1 MITKIINFT
10 EATICTEQMFMEI
23 IRSKKVKEICAKVQK
38 FRTLEEEAREA
49 GNEEKTR
56 YYHDRANKEK
66 NKLPGFCYQA
76 TFPSGKRSN
85 EDAQPNGLVI
95 DDIDNIK
102 GEIPQ
107 YSEDFCKE
115 HDIVLL
121 HITPS
126 GRGLR
131 VVFKGDHSKTYVEN
145 QRAMAELLGLELD
158 EACKDKA
165 RISYAVPEENII
177 FLDSELFTY
186 YNPLPEETEEKQ
198 DDDEYLSLTK
208 AVMPVKKAP
217 LEYKGVSYDSIIKKW
232 WEQNGGEPIQ
242 GERNSKLSYLA
253 FHLRYLCDND
263 PVVLL
268 QVMDSYGLPQSEMK
282 AIVKSACK
290 NTLHFTMPKKIRQ
303 VLAACGIK
311 VKTQKAYMTREENQ
325 YWTRRLLDINHP
337 MGIKESINSVADSDK
352 MNALLDIL
360 PILYTLATGIA
371 YKIWDG
377 QWYRMSGT
385 TVLIGPASS
394 GKSFFK
400 ALISAWMKP
409 LKEADAQARQI
420 ENEYKAQREAA
431 GQMEE
436 IRPKVNIRIV
446 PSTISTAQLHERM
459 ANARRTVW
467 NVPHTQQFSQG
478 LHLLTVDF
486 EFSTVV
492 KAQKQT
498 FSSYRDLMVKS
509 HQDEEVGVDYRIDSC
524 ANGIR
529 NIHWNQVFAGNMA
542 DFQKL
547 FPYEEV
553 QNGMPLRLMIGFIPE
568 NSFQMNNS
576 QNSLSAHDK
585 AVILEVAKMLDGLSG
600 NVDVSP
606 LSDYMYKWS
615 QKKAAEMQKN
625 NDIEGDFIRRRCGST
640 IGMRAGIISAVI
652 RNAPN
657 WEKLPIVVLNEQ
669 EGMLEE
675 DKEYARQL
683 TFTEDDFKLAEL
695 IADYCFEQQY
705 KLFKEPLERAAE
717 QNDTLSEGIIFPQ
730 IQQQKKMTAEDK
742 YNLLPDTFTKDDVE
756 RIYNVSTKRARNI
769 CGELKSAGKASYN
782 RNLHNYSKT
791 M

>member
-1 MITKIINFT
+1 MFSVISNFKD
-10 EATICTEQMFMEI
+10 ATQCTEEIFMKI
-23 IRSKKVKEICAKVQK
+23 IRSKKVREICAKVQK
-38 FRTLEEEAREA
+38 FRTLEEEARAA
-49 GNEEKTR
+49 GNEEKAR
-56 YYHDRANKEK
+56 HYHDRANKEK
-66 NKLPGFCYQA
+66 NKLQGFCYQA

-95 DDIDNIK
+95 GDFDNLK
-102 GEIPQ
+102 SKIPQ

-115 HDIVLL
+115 HAIVLL

-131 VVFKGDHSKTYVEN
+131 VVFKGDHSMTYVEN
-145 QRAMAELLGLELD
+145 QRAMAELLGLALD

-177 FLDSELFTY
+177 FLDPELFTY
-186 YNPLPEETEEKQ
+186 DNPLPEKTEQE
-198 DDDEYLSLTK
+198 DDEYLSLAK
-208 AVMPVKKAP
+208 AVMPVQKAP
-217 LEYKGVSYDSIIKKW
+217 LNYKGVAYESIIKKW
-232 WEQNGGEPIQ
+232 WELNDGEPVQ
-242 GERNSKLSYLA
+242 GERNTKISNLA
-253 FHLRYLCDND
+253 FHLRYLCDNN
-263 PVVLL
+263 PVELL
-268 QVMDSYGLPQSEMK
+268 QVLPSYGLPQSEMK
-282 AIVKSACK
+282 AIIKSACK

-311 VKTQKAYMTREENQ
+311 VKTQKSYMTREENQ
-325 YWTRRLLDINHP
+325 YWTRRLLDIIHP
-337 MGIKESINSVADSDK
+337 KGIKESLDSVADSEK
-352 MNALLDIL
+352 MNALLAIL
-360 PILYTLATGIA
+360 TILYTLATGIA

-400 ALISAWMKP
+400 TLINVWMKP
-409 LKEADAQARQI
+409 LKEADALARQI
-420 ENEYKAQREAA
+420 ENEYKAKREAS

-436 IRPKVNIRIV
+436 IRPKEVIRIV

-459 ANARRTVW
+459 ANARRLVW

-553 QNGMPLRLMIGFIPE
+553 QNGMPMRLMIGFIPD

-576 QNSLSAHDK
+576 QNALSAHDK
-585 AVILEVAKMLDGLSG
+585 AAILEVAKMLDGLTG
-600 NVDVSP
+600 NVDVKP
-606 LSDYMYKWS
+606 LSDFMYAWS
-615 QKKAAEMQKN
+615 ERKAKEMEKI
-625 NDIEGDFIRRRCGST
+625 NDVEGDFIRRRCGST
-640 IGMRAGIISAVI
+640 IGMRAGVISAVI

-657 WEKLPIVVLNEQ
+657 WEELPIVVLNEQ

-705 KLFKEPLERAAE
+705 KLFKEPLERSFAE
-717 QNDTLSEGIIFPQ
+717 QNNTLSEGIIFPQ
-730 IQQQKKMTAEDK
+730 SQQKKLTAEEK
-742 YNLLPDTFTKDDVE
+742 FNLLPDTFTKDDVE

-782 RNLHNYSKT
+782 REFHNYSKT